1 MNDLDGYLVERNW
14 EHVHSQIV
22 PEKPAEYASYDKLDL
37 SLHSRTYLQ
46 SLNSQLYTHQVKGV
60 EGFKNGENVC
70 LTTATASGKS
80 LVFQIS
86 ALETI
91 HEEPDSK
98 ILAIYP
104 LKALG
109 NEQEKRFRNIA
120 SASGLNFKVGRIDGS
135 VHTSERPNILKN
147 SNVVIMTPDVMHAW
161 LFSNLSSKAVFN
173 FFKKLKL
180 VIVDEAHIYT
190 GVFGSN
196 TAFLLRRLNHVV
208 EKLNVPIQY
217 IAASATMEDAK
228 DHLNTL
234 TGVGFKIIDEK
245 YDGSPQKQKEIN
257 LINPPKSK
265 DLLTA
270 ASEIINYIANNTDH
284 QFITFVDSRKQAEY
298 IASITA
304 RESEQIDEIE
314 REFQQEFDFNQLE
327 EMDVYPYRAGFE
339 EEDRKQIEEQLE
351 SGNLKGVISTSAL
364 EMGIDIPYLTMGI
377 LIGVPRSATS
387 FYQRIGRI
395 GRREPGKIYVVNNN
409 TVFTKNIFRNPTELM
424 DMPYSQSALYME
436 NPRIQ
441 YIHSLCLARQGGEND
456 ILNSHLNIEEEEF
469 STAIDFPVKFMS
481 LSNKERIGEIS
492 SDLQSMKAQAGE
504 DPHHVFPL
512 RDIDDQYKVEFK
524 QGPNKRRLGTLSHSQ
539 LMREAYPGAVYY
551 NLAQAYRVYKV
562 NRRAKLVEVRREKK
576 YTTKPNFI
584 PTLIFPNLTEGNVFE
599 FISFGDFKM
608 IECNLQ
614 ITESIVGYKERRG
627 PTETEVSYPLNPKD
641 GLYFNQPKFTRNYF
655 TTGVLLN
662 HPILSSKNVSTQIL
676 SEIIFEAFLITIPFE
691 RQDVGYGEDKHRKQ
705 RENFQKGDRFLAI
718 FDQTYGSLRLT
729 STLIKPPII
738 RKILEKSISLAQNE
752 EKFLVNSDTLGALD
766 LIVNECQKEPESY
779 KLDNQESSDDKDLI
793 TVILPGSSGWHVK
806 KDNEKFHIKGIF
818 YNPKKQKLMYNGI
831 LSSEIEA
838 KNIGTNL
845 KHSVAVEDIQE
856 IPGESELGYYNLNT
870 GLIEQI

>member
-1 MNDLDGYLVERNW
+1 MNELDGYLVERNW
-14 EHVHSQIV
+14 EHVHSQII
-22 PEKPAEYASYDKLDL
+22 PEKPAEFASFDKLGL
-37 SLHSRTYLQ
+37 SSHSRTYLK
-46 SLNSQLYTHQVKGV
+46 SINSQLYTHQVKGI
-60 EGFKNGENVC
+60 EGYKNGDNVC

-86 ALETI
+86 ALEKI

-109 NEQEKRFRNIA
+109 NEQEKRFRHIA
-120 SASGLNFKVGRIDGS
+120 SASGLNFKVGRVDGS
-135 VHTSERPNILKN
+135 VHTSERAEILKR
-147 SNVVIMTPDVMHAW
+147 SNIIVMTPDVMHAW
-161 LFSNLSSKAVFN
+161 LLSNLSLKAVFN
-173 FFKKLKL
+173 FIKKLRL

-190 GVFGSN
+190 GVVGSN

-208 EKLNVPIQY
+208 EKLKVELQY
-217 IAASATMEDAK
+217 IAASATMEEAK
-228 DHLNTL
+228 NHLNTL
-234 TGVGFKIIDEK
+234 TGVDFTIIGEND
-245 YDGSPQKQKEIN
+245 DGSPQKQKEIS

-270 ASEIINYIANNTDH
+270 TAEIINYIANNTDH
-284 QFITFVDSRKQAEY
+284 QFITFVDSRKQTEY

-314 REFQQEFDFNQLE
+314 KEFQQELDFNQLE
-327 EMDVYPYRAGFE
+327 ELDVFPYRAGYE

-364 EMGIDIPYLTMGI
+364 EMGIDIPYLTLGI

-395 GRREPGKIYVVNNN
+395 GRKEPGTIYIINNDS
-409 TVFTKNIFRNPTELM
+409 VFTNNIFRNPSELM
-424 DMPYSQSALYME
+424 EMPYSQSALYME

-456 ILNSHLNIEEEEF
+456 ILNSHLNLDEEEF
-469 STAIDFPVKFMS
+469 RTTIEFPEKFIS
-481 LSNKERIGEIS
+481 LSNQERIGEIPS
-492 SDLQSMKAQAGE
+492 ELQSMKAQAGE

-512 RDIDDQYKVEFK
+512 RDIDDQFKVEFK
-524 QGPNKRRLGTLSHSQ
+524 QGPNKRRLGTLSFSQ

-551 NLAQAYRVYKV
+551 SLARAYRVYKV
-562 NRRAKLVEVRREKK
+562 NRRSKLVEVRREKK

-584 PTLIFPNLTEGNVFE
+584 PTLIYPNLTEGNVFE
-599 FISFGDFKM
+599 FISFGDFKL

-614 ITESIVGYKERRG
+614 IAEPIVGFKERRG
-627 PTETEVSYPLNPKD
+627 PTEIEISYPLNPKD

-655 TTGVLLN
+655 TTGVLIN

-705 RENFQKGDRFLAI
+705 RENFEKGARFLAI

-729 STLIKPPII
+729 STLIKPQII

-752 EKFLVNSDTLGALD
+752 EKFLVNRNTLEALD
-766 LIVNECQKEPESY
+766 LLVSDCQKEPKSFRLE
-779 KLDNQESSDDKDLI
+779 EEETVDDKDLI
-793 TVILPGSSGWHVK
+793 RVILPGSSGWHVK
-806 KDNEKFHIKGIF
+806 KDNEKFHVKDIF
-818 YNPKKQKLMYNGI
+818 YNPRRQKLMYNGI
-831 LSSEIEA
+831 LSSEIDA

-870 GLIEQI
+870 GLIE